1 MAGSWVQ
8 EGAGGARPQ
17 SLPPVSYGTSDTGLG
32 FPGLTAKAEEIKA
45 ETPWPSDLSQP
56 MNYGLTELPGLAV
69 RSGDWQGEPCSIGEG
84 GVIWKEDQPCCA
96 HMAGKGG
103 AGPAGSVCIDWCGE
117 AGREGSDSKKVA
129 TPRGVDR

>member
-1 MAGSWVQ
+1 MAGSRVQ

-84 GVIWKEDQPCCA
+84 GSFGRRISPAVHTWLAKEGLALLGVCVSVWGGWKR
-96 HMAGKGG
+96 GK
-103 AGPAGSVCIDWCGE
+103 
-117 AGREGSDSKKVA
+117 
-129 TPRGVDR
+129 